1 MQIFLRLFSF
11 MTIPYSSIQ
20 DCLIDK
26 LKPDFSPRNKDLT
39 SAQLQTAA
47 ASSHPHKFQRSL
59 PHPSPIPSISKIF
72 LSVKPQP
79 RQTLFHP
86 LTAADCLAANR
97 NLSCIS
103 FTASYFRVSRYA
115 NIRSFCFI
123 LSHFSATFQMAIKVF
138 PYHTFYIRFL
148 NGLAQISVH
157 LSNLSLTAAVSR
169 SIYNNF
175 PKQRCKFINH
185 FCKKS

>member
-1 MQIFLRLFSF
+1 MQFFLHSFSF
-11 MTIPYSSIQ
+11 ITIPYSSIQ
-20 DCLIDK
+20 GYLIDK

-115 NIRSFCFI
+115 NIRSFVFYSI
-123 LSHFSATFQMAIKVF
+123 TFF
-138 PYHTFYIRFL
+138 
-148 NGLAQISVH
+148 GH
-157 LSNLSLTAAVSR
+157 LPEENQKQSR
-169 SIYNNF
+169 SFSVNCIAYF
-175 PKQRCKFINH
+175 LSPLT
-185 FCKKS
+185 

>member
-1 MQIFLRLFSF
+1 

-20 DCLIDK
+20 DYLIDK

-72 LSVKPQP
+72 LSIKPQP

-103 FTASYFRVSRYA
+103 FTASYFCIAQTYVLFR
-115 NIRSFCFI
+115 FI
-123 LSHFSATFQMAIKVF
+123 LSHFPAAFQRKIENSPAHFWPTASPIF
-138 PYHTFYIRFL
+138 YHCRPRPQVVSLLQNSCRFL
-148 NGLAQISVH
+148 GPLHRV
-157 LSNLSLTAAVSR
+157 LR
-169 SIYNNF
+169 
-175 PKQRCKFINH
+175 
-185 FCKKS
+185 